1 MSDGTG
7 SPVSSPPVSSPP
19 ANSRMQR
26 SGAMRALYVAAHV
39 ARILLGLIFVVAAAL
54 KGLDPA
60 EFAHQM
66 AGYGIVGPA
75 VSGLSTPLL
84 IAFEFTLGVALLAGF
99 RPRASAL
106 TAVALLV
113 AFIGI
118 EAYGI
123 AQGRTEACGCFGAYV
138 QRTPQQVILEDLL
151 FIGFGLLS
159 LFGLRTWA
167 GARGRRSVVA
177 VFAGGLL
184 MLGFAIASPFLP
196 LDPLVTSLAVGHGMQ
211 DLGLAETV
219 PDLLQGRHLVAL
231 IDVTDE
237 KASETSARLD
247 EIAAMTGGP
256 DVIALT
262 PATEEERLAF
272 TWTAAPAYD
281 LRNLDRPVLKRL
293 YRRLP
298 RFFLVDGGHVQAI
311 FDSAVPVPEDLVS
324 SGSP

>member
-1 MSDGTG
+1 MSDGA
-7 SPVSSPPVSSPP
+7 SSPASSP
-19 ANSRMQR
+19 ANSAMRR
-26 SGAMRALYVAAHV
+26 SGAVRALRVAAHM
-39 ARILLGLIFVVAAAL
+39 ARILLGLILVAAGAL

-60 EFAHQM
+60 EFAHQI
-66 AGYGIVGPA
+66 AGYGIIGTA
-75 VSGLSTPLL
+75 VSNLSAPLL
-84 IAFEFTLGVALLAGF
+84 IAFEFTVGLSLIVGF
-99 RPRASAL
+99 RPRASTL
-106 TAVALLV
+106 TAIALLV

-167 GARGRRSVVA
+167 GARGRGGVIAAVA

-184 MLGFAIASPFLP
+184 MLGFAIASPSLP
-196 LDPLVTSLAVGHGMQ
+196 LDPLVTSLAVGQGVE
-211 DLGLAETV
+211 DLGLADIV
-219 PDLLQGRHLVAL
+219 PDLLEGRHLVAL

-237 KASETSARLD
+237 KTFETSARLD
-247 EIAAMTGGP
+247 EIAAMSGGP
-256 DVIALT
+256 AVIALT

-272 TWTAAPAYD
+272 TWTATPSYD
-281 LRNLDRPVLKRL
+281 LRNVDRPVLKRL

-298 RFFLVDGGHVQAI
+298 RFFLVDRGHVQAVI
-311 FDSAVPVPEDLVS
+311 DSAVPGPEDLVL
-324 SGSP
+324 SGPL

>member
-1 MSDGTG
+1 MSDGTS
-7 SPVSSPPVSSPP
+7 SPVSSPPAGSPSASP
-19 ANSRMQR
+19 LMQR
-26 SGAMRALYVAAHV
+26 SGAGRALYVAAHV
-39 ARILLGLIFVVAAAL
+39 ARVLLGLIFVLAAAL
-54 KGLDPA
+54 KGIDPA

-66 AGYGIVGPA
+66 SGYGIVGPA
-75 VSGLSTPLL
+75 VSGLSAPLL
-84 IAFEFTLGVALLAGF
+84 IAFEFTLGVALVVGF

-106 TAVALLV
+106 AAIALLV
-113 AFIGI
+113 AFVGV

-123 AQGRTEACGCFGAYV
+123 SQGRTESCGCFGAYV

-167 GARGRRSVVA
+167 GARGRGPLVA
-177 VFAGGLL
+177 VLTGGLL
-184 MLGFAIASPFLP
+184 MLGFAIASPSLP
-196 LDPLVTSLAVGHGMQ
+196 LDPLVTSLAIGHNME
-211 DLGLAETV
+211 DLGLAESV
-219 PDLLQGRHLVAL
+219 PDLAEGRHLVAI

-237 KASETSARLD
+237 KAAETSARLD
-247 EIAAMTGGP
+247 EVAAMTNGP

-272 TWTAAPAYD
+272 TWTAAPSYD
-281 LRNLDRPVLKRL
+281 LRNLDRPILKRL

-298 RFFLVDGGHVQAI
+298 RLFLVDRGHVQAI

-324 SGSP
+324 SGLP